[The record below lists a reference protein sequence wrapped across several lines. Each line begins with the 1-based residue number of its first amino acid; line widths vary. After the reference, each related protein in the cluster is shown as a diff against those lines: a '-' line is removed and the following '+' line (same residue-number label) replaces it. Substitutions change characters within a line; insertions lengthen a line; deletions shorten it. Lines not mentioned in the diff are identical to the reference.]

1 MNQRLALVGSRI
13 FDGSEFRDGAALLVD
28 NGRIGG
34 IANIDSIPFG
44 YSRVQLRDGFLAPG
58 FVDLQVNGGGGV
70 LFNDDLSPEAIAA
83 ICAAHLRFGTTAIL
97 PTLITDVEEK
107 TGAAIAAV
115 KAAKQTAGCIGLHL
129 EGPHLSMA
137 RQGAHDPQLIR
148 PMTANDLLRLT
159 RANLPTLL
167 TTVAPESVT
176 NAQISKLVMAGII
189 VSLGHSDCDCD
200 LALTA
205 VESGATAVTHLF
217 NTMSGLSHRQP
228 GMVGAALNDG
238 RLWAGLIADGIHVDP
253 VAIKIALR
261 AKQGPGRIFLVS
273 DSMSNIGTSMT
284 KFLLAGRWV
293 HLEGQRLVRAN
304 GTLAGA
310 NLTMI
315 GAVRF
320 MVEQIG
326 IDLAEALRM
335 ASYYPAKVIGREK
348 DFGCFATGTRA
359 DILHLS
365 EELEL
370 INVWQNGF
378 AVKTGQ

>member
-1 MNQRLALVGSRI
+1 MNLRLALVGSRI
-13 FDGSEFRDGAALLVD
+13 FDGIAFRDRAALLVD
-28 NGRIGG
+28 NGRIAG
-34 IANIDSIPFG
+34 IAAIDSIPVG
-44 YSRVQLRDGFLAPG
+44 YPRVQLPDGFLAPG

-70 LFNDDLSPEAIAA
+70 LFNDDPTPEAIAA

-115 KAAKQTAGCIGLHL
+115 KAAPQTVGCIGLHL
-129 EGPHLSMA
+129 EGPHLSKA
-137 RQGAHDPQLIR
+137 RQGAHDPRLIR
-148 PMTANDLLRLT
+148 PMTASDLSRLT
-159 RANLPTLL
+159 SANLPTLL

-176 NAQISKLVMAGII
+176 NEQISKLAKAGII
-189 VSLGHSDCDCD
+189 VSLGHSDCDCERA
-200 LALTA
+200 LAA
-205 VESGATAVTHLF
+205 AESGATAVTHLF
-217 NTMSGLSHRQP
+217 NAMSGLSHRQP

-238 RLWAGLIADGIHVDP
+238 RFWAGLIADGIHVDP

-261 AKQGPGRIFLVS
+261 AKQGPGRVFLVS

-293 HLEGQRLVRAN
+293 HLEGQRLVRAD

-320 MVEQIG
+320 MVEQVG
-326 IDLAEALRM
+326 LDQAEALRM
-335 ASYYPAKVIGREK
+335 AAYYPAKVIGREK
-348 DFGCFATGTRA
+348 DFGSFATGTRA

-365 EELEL
+365 DQLQL
-370 INVWQNGF
+370 INVWQNGV
-378 AVKTGQ
+378 AVPAGR